1 MARDLSVQAGVDNSD
16 PANYP
21 NGVILNN
28 ATVVGEEI
36 QGDAVQFWM
45 KVLRLAN
52 ITPNT
57 LPDNETNGFQLLTAL
72 EKVIHP
78 DIVPLTVPETDILA
92 FANFEAVTSIDFGS
106 LTKNG
111 NNTTIE
117 GKFTIVESTSATTGT
132 IEFNTNI
139 AGGNIGQRV
148 TAFLDDV
155 EIIGKVSNLIPLRIT
170 LTGFSIG
177 AGNAEIEIFGTLIG
191 S

>member
-45 KVLRLAN
+45 KVLRLAA

-78 DIVPLTVPETDILA
+78 DIEDSIITSVLGSATLGV
-92 FANFEAVTSIDFGS
+92 VTFSKHSI
-106 LTKNG
+106 NG
-111 NNTTIE
+111 NN
-117 GKFTIVESTSATTGT
+117 IVIQSSFQVSTGNAQTLQIQYDIGFSGVVGQ
-132 IEFNTNI
+132 NI
-139 AGGNIGQRV
+139 DFVVNGVREV
-148 TAFLDDV
+148 
-155 EIIGKVSNLIPLRIT
+155 GKVISTTPLIIEK
-170 LTGFSIG
+170 TGSLP
-177 AGNAEIEIFGTLIG
+177 NATYDIEIFGTLIG